1 MTFWKNPFKTQ
12 TQTQSANQ
20 QKGPVNFDLEK
31 LQKIIQY
38 QWKDPYLLKQAL
50 CHKSYAKENPKQP
63 HNEKLEF
70 LGDAVLELVI
80 TDLLMKTFD
89 KDNEG
94 SLSRKRASIVNEE
107 RLCSL
112 ATEKSLDSFLLVG
125 KNEIK
130 NELQKN
136 PRILASTFEAIVG
149 AIYKDSDFERVHG
162 WLHQIFKPVIDRA
175 FSEYDFENDYK
186 SRLQEWVQ
194 EKFRLTPVYHVI
206 SEEGPDHARVF
217 EVEIIVGD
225 QPWGKAKGHSK
236 KSAAHNAARKALE
249 QRKNR

>member
-1 MTFWKNPFKTQ
+1 MSPDFK
-12 TQTQSANQ
+12 
-20 QKGPVNFDLEK
+20 E

-38 QWKDPYLLKQAL
+38 QWKEPNLLKQAL
-50 CHKSYAKENPKQP
+50 CHKSYAKEHPEQP

-70 LGDAVLELVI
+70 LGDAILGFVV

-107 RLCSL
+107 RLCQL
-112 ATEKSLDSFLLVG
+112 ATEKSLNSFLLIG
-125 KNEIK
+125 KGEIK

-136 PRILASTFEAIVG
+136 PRILASGFEALIG
-149 AIYKDSDFERVHG
+149 AIYKDSGFKKVYEWINRVF
-162 WLHQIFKPVIDRA
+162 QPIINKA
-175 FSEYDFENDYK
+175 FSEYDFESDYK

-194 EKFRLTPVYHVI
+194 EEFKLTPTYHVT

-217 EVEIIVGD
+217 EVEVTVGD
-225 QPWGKAKGHSK
+225 QSWGKAKGHSK
-236 KSAAHNAARKALE
+236 KSASHNAARKILE
-249 QRKNR
+249 QRKK